1 MFYNLQD
8 EVHTYIVTEYLR
20 GGELLQRIR
29 TKKRFTELETS
40 KYMRKLASVI
50 DFMHRQGVVHRD
62 LKPEVKINLLLQY
75 KENNIKKNFIIK
87 EGDISFKGQLVVQKS
102 CRNLAFDKKMPI
114 SFCCEILLQFS
125 DRTFCI
131 QFGVNLIKLKYVR
144 NLLTT
149 AKILENNLHFF
160 SWIYRALKM
169 VSAKPKIVRK
179 WCT

>member
-1 MFYNLQD
+1 MIRGKTSFGLNKIKPSDPNPFSWNMKRELQNSA
-8 EVHTYIVTEYLR
+8 L
-20 GGELLQRIR
+20 
-29 TKKRFTELETS
+29 
-40 KYMRKLASVI
+40 
-50 DFMHRQGVVHRD
+50 
-62 LKPEVKINLLLQY
+62 INQNRL
-75 KENNIKKNFIIK
+75 IIIK

-179 WCT
+179 WCR